1 MYRLNNGV
9 PNLLTMDLKPFK
21 TGQRTRW
28 EALYAQEQWTLGR
41 MTLQGALRFDHA
53 WSYFPDQQIGPVTFL
68 PTPLFFEAQPGVL
81 GYNDITPR
89 GGVAYDVF
97 GNGKTSLKVNVG
109 QVSRGRHE
117 PQHVLVEQSGCSPRR
132 EPRARC
138 SATRHASRGPTRTA
152 TTSRT
157 AISSTRTRRI

>member
-1 MYRLNNGV
+1 
-9 PNLLTMDLKPFK
+9 
-21 TGQRTRW
+21 
-28 EALYAQEQWTLGR
+28 

-68 PTPLFFEAQPGVL
+68 PTPVFFEAQPGVA

-109 QVSRGRHE
+109 KYLEAATNHNTYSLTNPAARHGRQSR
-117 PQHVLVEQSGCSPRR
+117 PRR
-132 EPRARC
+132 ASAGHPPVDRRERKLPAGLRSTESELAETARQRRRLLRRR
-138 SATRHASRGPTRTA
+138 SAT
-152 TTSRT
+152 
-157 AISSTRTRRI
+157 